1 MSSQAPVPAEEF
13 RLIVLRQDATEIL
26 LTGESF
32 SYGLPVI
39 HVPRHTRVAQSVT
52 EAARR
57 RWGIEIYCLFTLP
70 RPASNSL
77 LRYQVAEIC
86 APGSASPAGT
96 NWIALGPF
104 STDSFVDP
112 QDFLEIEN
120 ALNQLRQNKKDPGL
134 GFFARQGW
142 LAEIAGW
149 IENESSSVGSPLTGQ
164 FRQLN
169 ASPTFSL
176 VRFETTG
183 QAIWF
188 KAVGEPN
195 LREFPITLKLAELF
209 PGYVCQILATKPDVN
224 GWLSLEVQGVS
235 LDECAGAES
244 WNTAANCL
252 ADLQIASFGKTRGFL
267 EAGAWDARPS
277 TLLSLVKPFFE
288 AISVFMS
295 RQAKTVPPPLSRD
308 QLSTLKSQI
317 EDALCALMARS
328 LPNTLGHVDANPG
341 NIMISGQQ
349 AVFLDWAEAC
359 VGHPFFTF
367 HFLQE
372 YLRRHTHDNDAQR
385 NFVDSYLRP
394 WEFRF
399 ARTELEEILK
409 PASLCAVLAFAVSND
424 LWRSHDTEQST
435 DAYFRSLARRMKR
448 EADLLETR
456 ESICLS

>member
-1 MSSQAPVPAEEF
+1 VSSQAPVLTEEF
-13 RLIVLRQDATEIL
+13 RLIVLRQDAAEIL
-26 LTGESF
+26 LTGES
-32 SYGLPVI
+32 SPYGLPVI

-52 EAARR
+52 EAVRL
-57 RWGIEIYCLFTLP
+57 RWGIKIYCLFTLP
-70 RPASNSL
+70 RPTSNSI
-77 LRYQVAEIC
+77 LRYQVAEIFG
-86 APGSASPAGT
+86 PGTTSQAGT
-96 NWIALGPF
+96 NWIPLRLL

-112 QDFLEIEN
+112 QGFLEIEN
-120 ALNQLRQNKKDPGL
+120 ALSQLRESKNDARL
-134 GFFARQGW
+134 GFFGRLGW
-142 LAEIAGW
+142 LTEIIGW
-149 IENESSSVGSPLTGQ
+149 IESESLSVGSRLTGQ

-209 PGYVCQILATKPDVN
+209 PDYVCRILATKPDVN

-235 LDECAGAES
+235 LDECAGTES
-244 WNTAANCL
+244 WNAAADCL
-252 ADLQIASFGKTRGFL
+252 ADLQIASFGKTGEFL
-267 EAGAWDARPS
+267 EAGAWDVRPS
-277 TLLSLVKPFFE
+277 TLLGLVKPFFE
-288 AISVFMS
+288 AISVVMR
-295 RQAKTVPPPLSRD
+295 RQTKTVPPPLSRE
-308 QLSTLKSQI
+308 QLSTLQSQI
-317 EDALCALMARS
+317 EDALCALMAQS
-328 LPNTLGHVDANPG
+328 LPDTLGHIDANPG
-341 NIMISGQQ
+341 NIVISGQQ

-372 YLRRHTHDNDAQR
+372 YLRRHTHADDVQR

-394 WEFRF
+394 WEFRV
-399 ARTELEEILK
+399 ARKELEEILK
-409 PASLCAVLAFAVSND
+409 RASLCAVFAFAVSND

-448 EADLLETR
+448 EADLFETR